1 MVPECIS
8 PLAITVAVWQIETR
22 TASFKNKNISTTGQG
37 YSQLY
42 LGLLEYEGVRLVVP
56 DEELQVEVDRLLPGQ
71 DGGQLVHLVIHTHE
85 S

>member
-22 TASFKNKNISTTGQG
+22 TASFKDRNISTTGKV

-56 DEELQVEVDRLLPGQ
+56 DEELEVEIDRLLPR
-71 DGGQLVHLVIHTHE
+71 
-85 S
+85 